1 VPVVSQQHWQRR
13 KRLAGCD
20 SSYVSSAGVKFPV
33 MTTAMADSVDWLGP
47 GVFQMVQQ
55 LCAIV
60 IVWNTVTIGASS

>member
-1 VPVVSQQHWQRR
+1 VPVVSQQHWQLR

-20 SSYVSSAGVKFPV
+20 STDVSSAGVQFPV
-33 MTTAMADSVDWLGP
+33 MTTAMADSVDWLGS

-60 IVWNTVTIGASS
+60 VVCNTVTIGASS